1 MNFLRAMPIQTNRNK
16 IMYSATLQV
25 VEDVIKCDEIRITT
39 KVKSNDVER

>member
-1 MNFLRAMPIQTNRNK
+1 MNFLRAMPIQTDRNK

-25 VEDVIKCDEIRITT
+25 VEDVIRAEIRITT